1 MGNYLAL
8 CTVGDMQSKEV
19 LLKEKRILQI
29 IKEVDGKILE
39 FTNPVMVRDL
49 LVSYPNSYVGIFK
62 EATQPLPL
70 DYKLK
75 IGKSYY
81 LLPSFDHAHTTTT
94 TCNEG
99 DEATREI
106 NGTTTTRTTK
116 TTIKVVITKEQLQ
129 KMLSKQGR
137 IEELLLGVVPKKL
150 SSEGCSYSSASSTTW
165 FPKLQSIPEGND
177 VVC

>member
-94 TCNEG
+94 CNEG